1 MTVGEAGRHWPTI
14 WSRTFNLMPTHIKG
28 STHISGGV
36 VTESEDSPGVVI
48 GVVVVEAG
56 DEDTERE
63 GTETVVE
70 EPVEDSAAVEEHER
84 DGG

>member
-1 MTVGEAGRHWPTI
+1 
-14 WSRTFNLMPTHIKG
+14 MPIHIKG
-28 STHISGGV
+28 STHISGSV
-36 VTESEDSPGVVI
+36 VTESEDSPGVV
-48 GVVVVEAG
+48 VVVEEAG